1 MSSHLC
7 SHRDHNAW
15 HSPSVRGVLDLYQN
29 FLESMVSEK
38 KIHTMKEFAD
48 AIGLSRPT
56 VSRYFNDAK
65 SVRKSTHITIEKG
78 LEKFSYRPNFHA
90 SNLKRRKSR
99 AIGIIVPS
107 IIDPFYAQL
116 VSTIEIYAEES
127 GYFTILQSS
136 HHDPKMEKI
145 ALRRLK
151 SMNLAGIAM
160 AALGSSTDTDLIEEI
175 QASTPIVFMDSRLM
189 EGIPYFG
196 TDNRQSVA
204 LMVDYLCGSG
214 SPPVFIG
221 LPPLNTNIV
230 ERQEVYF
237 RRMKELGYPPSLMN
251 PDPIP
256 VRDNFERFGFEQFMV
271 LPREKLLKGTTILCV
286 NDRVAFGL
294 ISAASKL
301 GLKVGKHPDDNL
313 RVAGHD
319 NQHFSQ
325 YTTPSLTTVAQ
336 DTNRIG
342 ILAVQALLESDR
354 EIDQIAEGQLIDGT
368 ILFRDSA

>member
-1 MSSHLC
+1 
-7 SHRDHNAW
+7 
-15 HSPSVRGVLDLYQN
+15 
-29 FLESMVSEK
+29 VSEK
-38 KIHTMKEFAD
+38 KIHTMKGFAD

-56 VSRYFNDAK
+56 VSRYFNDIQ
-65 SVRKSTHITIEKG
+65 SVRKSTRKTIEIG

-90 SNLKRRKSR
+90 SNLSRRKSR

-116 VSTIEIYAEES
+116 VSTIEIHAEES

-136 HHDPKMEKI
+136 YHDPKMEKI

-160 AALGSSTDTDLIEEI
+160 AALGSSTDTDLIDEI
-175 QASTPIVFMDSRLM
+175 QASTPIVFVDSRLM
-189 EGIPYFG
+189 EDIPYFG
-196 TDNRQSVA
+196 TNNRQSIA
-204 LMVDYLCGSG
+204 MMVDYLCGSG
-214 SPPVFIG
+214 SAPAFVG
-221 LPPLNTNIV
+221 LPPLNTNTV
-230 ERQEVYF
+230 ERQDVYF
-237 RRMKELGYPPSLMN
+237 TRMKKLGYVPSLMN

-256 VRDNFERFGFEQFMV
+256 VRDNFERFGFEQFMM
-271 LPREKLLKGTTILCV
+271 LPREKMPKGTTILCV
-286 NDRVAFGL
+286 NDRVAFGV
-294 ISAASKL
+294 IAAASKL
-301 GLKVGKHPDDNL
+301 GLKVGKHPDDDL

-342 ILAVQALLESDR
+342 MLALQALLKNDR
-354 EIDQIAEGQLIDGT
+354 ENDQIADGQLIDGT